1 MLRNGESAAKK
12 STEVTTQSP
21 AEGGHGNTGFEVRVS
36 RLATGVFKGVQF
48 LIHELFI
55 SYAIYTCIYVY
66 TVILTTKTILKNV
79 HSHTVHN
86 CPQTRNNPNSID
98 R

>member
-1 MLRNGESAAKK
+1 MLPI
-12 STEVTTQSP
+12 V
-21 AEGGHGNTGFEVRVS
+21 GFEDRVS

-55 SYAIYTCIYVY
+55 FYAIYTCMYVY
-66 TVILTTKTILKNV
+66 TVILTTKTIFLKNV

-86 CPQTRNNPNSID
+86 CPKLEITQIPLTGEFTNKLCYSDDGLFIIQQ
-98 R
+98 

>member
-1 MLRNGESAAKK
+1 MVPIA
-12 STEVTTQSP
+12 
-21 AEGGHGNTGFEVRVS
+21 GFEVRVS
-36 RLATGVFKGVQF
+36 HLATGVFKGVQF

-66 TVILTTKTILKNV
+66 TVILTTKRIFLKNV

-86 CPQTRNNPNSID
+86 CPKLEITQIPLTGKFMNTLCYSDDGLFIIQH
-98 R
+98 